1 MLQFQDATGRLTAY
15 AFACGY
21 VERKG
26 SGGNRSAL
34 LLQHGVYYVKGFR
47 NGVHFWKTFDQLVNA
62 RKFFDREANRA

>member
-47 NGVHFWKTFDQLVNA
+47 NGLGFLKAFA
-62 RKFFDREANRA
+62 RLDAAQEYFDREAYDA